1 MENHYILYLKLDME
15 DKEVHL
21 KPDMDMEVNLRLDME
36 VMQGHTMLVE
46 SEPQGAGKDT
56 IFAELIEEAKRA
68 ASDGGTMSR
77 FSLTV
82 KLLQAKSYY
91 RISNVAFNAILL
103 ILALQYPTSSI
114 PKSYEEALS
123 IIGRLGLGYDS
134 IHVCPNNCVLF
145 RKDYAKE
152 NNCPKCK
159 ASRWKDADGRRQIPE
174 KVLRHFPLIPR
185 LQRMFLS
192 KEQSKEVQWHKL
204 KRQDVENDLSHPAD
218 GDAWKDFDNIH
229 KDFAADARNIR
240 LGLATDGFNPYG
252 NMSNSY
258 SMWPVFV
265 VPYNLP
271 PWACMD
277 QSNFMLALLIPG
289 PSSPGKDFDV
299 FMEPLME
306 ELQELWKGV
315 KSYDANSP
323 DKFDLRAAI
332 LWCIHDYPA
341 LHTLSGRAT
350 AGYQACVRC
359 DKENCSKK
367 LRNKICFIG
376 HRRWLPRHHPW
387 RNSKEFDGA
396 SESREKPAEFTP
408 EELKQQLDR
417 VRDVIPG
424 KLQKKRKREDGQ
436 CWSRRSCLWDLPYWE
451 DLKLRHNLDVMHIEK
466 NICDNL
472 IGTFMNIQG
481 KTKDTVNS
489 RLDLEDMGIRRD
501 LHLQPVSADS
511 FEMPQAWY
519 TMSKQE
525 KIAFCEFIKAVR
537 FPDGYASN
545 ISKCVAS
552 DKCKLQGLK
561 THDCHILLQRIL
573 PAGLRGT
580 IHEDI
585 YEAVAEL
592 GNFFRELCC
601 KTLKRDVLDRLEKE
615 IVVILCKLE
624 KIFPPSFFDVMVHLA
639 IHLPKEARL
648 RGPVHYG
655 WMYPVER
662 RLLTLKRYVRNNA
675 RPEGSIAEAYIVDE
689 CLTFCSRYFD
699 DVETRFNRPSRNPER
714 DDSHIGDLS
723 VFKHGVKF
731 IGASQYVYAGEDYD
745 NMIGKMRNDVCPDLY
760 ALACKPDF
768 RVRLYSAC
776 VVDSV
781 RYHTVDREKNRK
793 TQNSGIVSEGDHDGN
808 SIDFFGQLKSII
820 RLQYNSS
827 GGVHRSVVLFRC
839 DWFDLGG
846 RKPGFD
852 DDGHFKS
859 VNTEK
864 FWCAFICML
873 PVILRYVRGTLDLG
887 LSLHASAGTDIIAY
901 SDADWAGCP
910 DTRRST
916 SGYYAYL
923 GLSLISWSS
932 KRQPT
937 VSRSSAEAEYPCR
950 GYSPAMPFFL
960 LAIVPTSENST
971 TMGKKKGAAGSSAS
985 AGAAKVGLDWCAS
998 TISNREVNRLRTL
1011 GFISSSDSDIRLPGS
1026 SSRPKPPKG
1035 FTVMFAAYLF
1045 RGISLPAHEFLRS
1058 LLFFYGIQLWQLTP
1072 NSILHL
1078 SIFITMC
1085 EALLGID
1092 PHWGLWRK
1100 IFYVKRY
1107 NGNDGPPVIG
1117 GVGFVVRKEAS
1128 TVAQC
1133 YPPTPES
1140 VVELEDDDDSDETED
1155 GQHALEDSDIPGDKA
1170 PEDDART
1177 KAMRRRKINEDL
1189 MTIAESSP
1197 RGQDDDANVTVSLPP
1212 AAKSSTLSKM
1222 TWSYDDDEVPL
1233 AKRAKLFSG
1242 RIELAKELTPS
1253 TAEPTPPP
1261 RTVVAKV
1268 PVSKVNPS
1276 VGASTP
1282 STAHDHL
1289 IFATVDVV
1297 ADFADQFTHLESKNA
1312 QLRKAIKTS
1321 ADQVLEANRLT
1332 ADAQNEKILL
1342 KDELKKLKKKMKDEQ
1357 EARREAAIV
1366 ADEKEGALRE
1376 SVSNLLNSFNFFSCR
1391 TFSESFS

>member
-1 MENHYILYLKLDME
+1 MG
-15 DKEVHL
+15 VQC
-21 KPDMDMEVNLRLDME
+21 
-36 VMQGHTMLVE
+36 QGFH
-46 SEPQGAGKDT
+46 SQ
-56 IFAELIEEAKRA
+56 
-68 ASDGGTMSR
+68 SSY
-77 FSLTV
+77 
-82 KLLQAKSYY
+82 QAKSYY

-103 ILALQYPTSSI
+103 ILALQYPASSI

-123 IIGRLGLGYDS
+123 IVGRLGLGYES

-152 NNCPKCK
+152 NNCPRCK
-159 ASRWKDADGRRQIPE
+159 ASRWKDADGRRKIPE

-192 KEQSKEVQWHKL
+192 KERSKEVQWHKL
-204 KRQDVENDLSHPAD
+204 KRQDMENDLSHPVD

-252 NMSNSY
+252 NMSKSY

-277 QSNFMLALLIPG
+277 QSNFMLTLLIPG

-306 ELQELWKGV
+306 ELQELWKGI

-376 HRRWLPRHHPW
+376 HLRWLPLSHPW
-387 RNSKEFDGA
+387 RNSKEYNGA
-396 SESREKPAEFTP
+396 IERREKPAEFTP
-408 EELKQQLDR
+408 EELKEQLDW

-489 RLDLEDMGIRRD
+489 RLDLEDMGIRGD

-525 KIAFCEFIKAVR
+525 KIAFCEFIKFVR
-537 FPDGYASN
+537 FSDGYASN
-545 ISKCVAS
+545 ISKCVAA
-552 DKCKLQGLK
+552 DKCKLEGLK

-585 YEAVAEL
+585 YEAVDEL
-592 GNFFRELCC
+592 GNFFRELCY

-615 IVVILCKLE
+615 I
-624 KIFPPSFFDVMVHLA
+624 
-639 IHLPKEARL
+639 
-648 RGPVHYG
+648 
-655 WMYPVER
+655 
-662 RLLTLKRYVRNNA
+662 
-675 RPEGSIAEAYIVDE
+675 
-689 CLTFCSRYFD
+689 
-699 DVETRFNRPSRNPER
+699 
-714 DDSHIGDLS
+714 
-723 VFKHGVKF
+723 
-731 IGASQYVYAGEDYD
+731 
-745 NMIGKMRNDVCPDLY
+745 IGKMRNDVCPDLY

-768 RVRLYSAC
+768 IVRLYSAC

-793 TQNSGIVSEGDHDGN
+793 TQNSGIVFEGDHDGN
-808 SIDFFGQLKSII
+808 NIDFFGQLKSII

-846 RKPGFD
+846 RKPGLD

-864 FWCAFICML
+864 FWYKNDPFLLTSQATKVF
-873 PVILRYVRGTLDLG
+873 YV
-887 LSLHASAGTDIIAY
+887 
-901 SDADWAGCP
+901 P
-910 DTRRST
+910 DTKLKGKWQVVQKFHHRHLWSVKENEQGPGVAVLSYQDEDSSQVPVQEKEGTAQSRTRSDQERV
-916 SGYYAYL
+916 L
-923 GLSLISWSS
+923 LEKVIVDKLKKRS
-932 KRQPT
+932 KE
-937 VSRSSAEAEYPCR
+937 V
-950 GYSPAMPFFL
+950 
-960 LAIVPTSENST
+960 VPEEIEEVDE
-971 TMGKKKGAAGSSAS
+971 TMYQY
-985 AGAAKVGLDWCAS
+985 C
-998 TISNREVNRLRTL
+998 T
-1011 GFISSSDSDIRLPGS
+1011 
-1026 SSRPKPPKG
+1026 
-1035 FTVMFAAYLF
+1035 
-1045 RGISLPAHEFLRS
+1045 
-1058 LLFFYGIQLWQLTP
+1058 
-1072 NSILHL
+1072 
-1078 SIFITMC
+1078 
-1085 EALLGID
+1085 
-1092 PHWGLWRK
+1092 
-1100 IFYVKRY
+1100 
-1107 NGNDGPPVIG
+1107 
-1117 GVGFVVRKEAS
+1117 
-1128 TVAQC
+1128 
-1133 YPPTPES
+1133 
-1140 VVELEDDDDSDETED
+1140 DDDD
-1155 GQHALEDSDIPGDKA
+1155 
-1170 PEDDART
+1170 
-1177 KAMRRRKINEDL
+1177 
-1189 MTIAESSP
+1189 
-1197 RGQDDDANVTVSLPP
+1197 DDD
-1212 AAKSSTLSKM
+1212 
-1222 TWSYDDDEVPL
+1222 DDDD
-1233 AKRAKLFSG
+1233 G
-1242 RIELAKELTPS
+1242 GN
-1253 TAEPTPPP
+1253 
-1261 RTVVAKV
+1261 RTRNR
-1268 PVSKVNPS
+1268 PVS
-1276 VGASTP
+1276 
-1282 STAHDHL
+1282 
-1289 IFATVDVV
+1289 
-1297 ADFADQFTHLESKNA
+1297 E
-1312 QLRKAIKTS
+1312 
-1321 ADQVLEANRLT
+1321 E
-1332 ADAQNEKILL
+1332 
-1342 KDELKKLKKKMKDEQ
+1342 DE
-1357 EARREAAIV
+1357 
-1366 ADEKEGALRE
+1366 
-1376 SVSNLLNSFNFFSCR
+1376 
-1391 TFSESFS
+1391 

>member
-1 MENHYILYLKLDME
+1 
-15 DKEVHL
+15 
-21 KPDMDMEVNLRLDME
+21 
-36 VMQGHTMLVE
+36 
-46 SEPQGAGKDT
+46 
-56 IFAELIEEAKRA
+56 
-68 ASDGGTMSR
+68 MSR

-103 ILALQYPTSSI
+103 ILALQYPNSSI

-123 IIGRLGLGYDS
+123 IVGRLGLGYES

-159 ASRWKDADGRRQIPE
+159 ASRWKDADGRRKIPE

-350 AGYQACVRC
+350 AGYQACVHC

-545 ISKCVAS
+545 ISKCVAA

-592 GNFFRELCC
+592 GNFFREL
-601 KTLKRDVLDRLEKE
+601 L
-615 IVVILCKLE
+615 
-624 KIFPPSFFDVMVHLA
+624 
-639 IHLPKEARL
+639 
-648 RGPVHYG
+648 
-655 WMYPVER
+655 
-662 RLLTLKRYVRNNA
+662 
-675 RPEGSIAEAYIVDE
+675 
-689 CLTFCSRYFD
+689 
-699 DVETRFNRPSRNPER
+699 
-714 DDSHIGDLS
+714 
-723 VFKHGVKF
+723 
-731 IGASQYVYAGEDYD
+731 
-745 NMIGKMRNDVCPDLY
+745 
-760 ALACKPDF
+760 
-768 RVRLYSAC
+768 
-776 VVDSV
+776 
-781 RYHTVDREKNRK
+781 
-793 TQNSGIVSEGDHDGN
+793 
-808 SIDFFGQLKSII
+808 
-820 RLQYNSS
+820 
-827 GGVHRSVVLFRC
+827 
-839 DWFDLGG
+839 
-846 RKPGFD
+846 
-852 DDGHFKS
+852 
-859 VNTEK
+859 
-864 FWCAFICML
+864 
-873 PVILRYVRGTLDLG
+873 
-887 LSLHASAGTDIIAY
+887 
-901 SDADWAGCP
+901 
-910 DTRRST
+910 
-916 SGYYAYL
+916 
-923 GLSLISWSS
+923 
-932 KRQPT
+932 
-937 VSRSSAEAEYPCR
+937 
-950 GYSPAMPFFL
+950 
-960 LAIVPTSENST
+960 
-971 TMGKKKGAAGSSAS
+971 
-985 AGAAKVGLDWCAS
+985 
-998 TISNREVNRLRTL
+998 
-1011 GFISSSDSDIRLPGS
+1011 
-1026 SSRPKPPKG
+1026 
-1035 FTVMFAAYLF
+1035 
-1045 RGISLPAHEFLRS
+1045 
-1058 LLFFYGIQLWQLTP
+1058 
-1072 NSILHL
+1072 
-1078 SIFITMC
+1078 
-1085 EALLGID
+1085 
-1092 PHWGLWRK
+1092 
-1100 IFYVKRY
+1100 
-1107 NGNDGPPVIG
+1107 
-1117 GVGFVVRKEAS
+1117 
-1128 TVAQC
+1128 
-1133 YPPTPES
+1133 
-1140 VVELEDDDDSDETED
+1140 
-1155 GQHALEDSDIPGDKA
+1155 
-1170 PEDDART
+1170 
-1177 KAMRRRKINEDL
+1177 
-1189 MTIAESSP
+1189 
-1197 RGQDDDANVTVSLPP
+1197 
-1212 AAKSSTLSKM
+1212 
-1222 TWSYDDDEVPL
+1222 
-1233 AKRAKLFSG
+1233 
-1242 RIELAKELTPS
+1242 
-1253 TAEPTPPP
+1253 
-1261 RTVVAKV
+1261 
-1268 PVSKVNPS
+1268 
-1276 VGASTP
+1276 
-1282 STAHDHL
+1282 
-1289 IFATVDVV
+1289 
-1297 ADFADQFTHLESKNA
+1297 
-1312 QLRKAIKTS
+1312 
-1321 ADQVLEANRLT
+1321 
-1332 ADAQNEKILL
+1332 
-1342 KDELKKLKKKMKDEQ
+1342 
-1357 EARREAAIV
+1357 
-1366 ADEKEGALRE
+1366 
-1376 SVSNLLNSFNFFSCR
+1376 
-1391 TFSESFS
+1391 

>member
-1 MENHYILYLKLDME
+1 
-15 DKEVHL
+15 
-21 KPDMDMEVNLRLDME
+21 MDMEVNLRLDME

-376 HRRWLPRHHPW
+376 HRRWLPRQHPW

-745 NMIGKMRNDVCPDLY
+745 NMVWYVLRSCPEVDPYIDLCKQELNQRGGQINVDRWLAKNFARWFQTHIGKMRNDVCPDLY

-864 FWCAFICML
+864 FWYKTDPFILTSQATKMDGGERAKKPILSEMTSHSVTSDIPDNKMDVGEGTKKRML
-873 PVILRYVRGTLDLG
+873 CEMTSKSVCSDIPDDKKHRVEENSILSDDKGEMACQSFKPPTPPCLLSMETDAAGPGTDEPIPGIIVSHEEGCGLG
-887 LSLHASAGTDIIAY
+887 L
-901 SDADWAGCP
+901 P
-910 DTRRST
+910 
-916 SGYYAYL
+916 
-923 GLSLISWSS
+923 
-932 KRQPT
+932 
-937 VSRSSAEAEYPCR
+937 
-950 GYSPAMPFFL
+950 PA
-960 LAIVPTSENST
+960 VET
-971 TMGKKKGAAGSSAS
+971 GGAAGAAS
-985 AGAAKVGLDWCAS
+985 VEPLVNGVVP
-998 TISNREVNRLRTL
+998 RE
-1011 GFISSSDSDIRLPGS
+1011 FS
-1026 SSRPKPPKG
+1026 
-1035 FTVMFAAYLF
+1035 
-1045 RGISLPAHEFLRS
+1045 
-1058 LLFFYGIQLWQLTP
+1058 
-1072 NSILHL
+1072 
-1078 SIFITMC
+1078 
-1085 EALLGID
+1085 
-1092 PHWGLWRK
+1092 
-1100 IFYVKRY
+1100 
-1107 NGNDGPPVIG
+1107 
-1117 GVGFVVRKEAS
+1117 
-1128 TVAQC
+1128 
-1133 YPPTPES
+1133 
-1140 VVELEDDDDSDETED
+1140 ELEQNGLPIVKTDITGADAGVATDD
-1155 GQHALEDSDIPGDKA
+1155 PA
-1170 PEDDART
+1170 PEVCFVLV
-1177 KAMRRRKINEDL
+1177 EPV
-1189 MTIAESSP
+1189 MTMP
-1197 RGQDDDANVTVSLPP
+1197 TVLTGGGPG
-1212 AAKSSTLSKM
+1212 AGRV
-1222 TWSYDDDEVPL
+1222 EPL
-1233 AKRAKLFSG
+1233 AKG
-1242 RIELAKELTPS
+1242 VV
-1253 TAEPTPPP
+1253 P
-1261 RTVVAKV
+1261 RESSEVDIGGL
-1268 PVSKVNPS
+1268 PS
-1276 VGASTP
+1276 VETSGLPGAGIVEISASGP
-1282 STAHDHL
+1282 VREHIWSYYP
-1289 IFATVDVV
+1289 FRFYRATDSYEPEHVPD
-1297 ADFADQFTHLESKNA
+1297 ANTQSKPRCNLEDGSNEGM
-1312 QLRKAIKTS
+1312 IKT
-1321 ADQVLEANRLT
+1321 NP
-1332 ADAQNEKILL
+1332 
-1342 KDELKKLKKKMKDEQ
+1342 
-1357 EARREAAIV
+1357 
-1366 ADEKEGALRE
+1366 
-1376 SVSNLLNSFNFFSCR
+1376 
-1391 TFSESFS
+1391 

>member
-1 MENHYILYLKLDME
+1 MDRRWITTRIRRLSPEHTKGVAEFMQFVRLSAANDDQVLCPCRAHHVGGGDAEAYYFGLQEEDGYEDDRIPDLLADLYK
-15 DKEVHL
+15 
-21 KPDMDMEVNLRLDME
+21 
-36 VMQGHTMLVE
+36 
-46 SEPQGAGKDT
+46 SEPQGPGKDT

-103 ILALQYPTSSI
+103 ILTLQYPTSSI

-174 KVLRHFPLIPR
+174 KVLR
-185 LQRMFLS
+185 
-192 KEQSKEVQWHKL
+192 
-204 KRQDVENDLSHPAD
+204 
-218 GDAWKDFDNIH
+218 
-229 KDFAADARNIR
+229 NIR
-240 LGLATDGFNPYG
+240 LGLATNGFNPYG

-258 SMWPVFV
+258 GMWPVFV

-277 QSNFMLALLIPG
+277 QSNFMLTLLIPG

-350 AGYQACVRC
+350 TGYQACVRC

-376 HRRWLPRHHPW
+376 HRRWLPRYHPW
-387 RNSKEFDGA
+387 RNSKEFNGA
-396 SESREKPAEFTP
+396 SERHEKAAEFTP
-408 EELKQQLDR
+408 EELKEQLDR

-545 ISKCVAS
+545 ISKCVAA

-561 THDCHILLQRIL
+561 THDC
-573 PAGLRGT
+573 
-580 IHEDI
+580 ED
-585 YEAVAEL
+585 
-592 GNFFRELCC
+592 
-601 KTLKRDVLDRLEKE
+601 
-615 IVVILCKLE
+615 
-624 KIFPPSFFDVMVHLA
+624 H
-639 IHLPKEARL
+639 
-648 RGPVHYG
+648 
-655 WMYPVER
+655 
-662 RLLTLKRYVRNNA
+662 
-675 RPEGSIAEAYIVDE
+675 
-689 CLTFCSRYFD
+689 
-699 DVETRFNRPSRNPER
+699 
-714 DDSHIGDLS
+714 
-723 VFKHGVKF
+723 
-731 IGASQYVYAGEDYD
+731 D
-745 NMIGKMRNDVCPDLY
+745 NMVWYVLRRCPE
-760 ALACKPDF
+760 
-768 RVRLYSAC
+768 
-776 VVDSV
+776 VDPYIDV
-781 RYHTVDREKNRK
+781 RYHTIDREKNRK

-852 DDGHFKS
+852 GDGHFKS

-864 FWCAFICML
+864 FWYKNDPFIL
-873 PVILRYVRGTLDLG
+873 TSQATKVFYVPDTKLKGKWQVVQKFHHRHLWSVKENEQGPGVAG
-887 LSLHASAGTDIIAY
+887 LSYQDEDSSQVPVQEKEGTARSRTR
-901 SDADWAGCP
+901 SDQERVLLEKVIVDKLKK
-910 DTRRST
+910 RS
-916 SGYYAYL
+916 
-923 GLSLISWSS
+923 
-932 KRQPT
+932 KE
-937 VSRSSAEAEYPCR
+937 V
-950 GYSPAMPFFL
+950 
-960 LAIVPTSENST
+960 VPEEIEEVDQ
-971 TMGKKKGAAGSSAS
+971 TMYQYCS
-985 AGAAKVGLDWCAS
+985 
-998 TISNREVNRLRTL
+998 
-1011 GFISSSDSDIRLPGS
+1011 
-1026 SSRPKPPKG
+1026 
-1035 FTVMFAAYLF
+1035 
-1045 RGISLPAHEFLRS
+1045 
-1058 LLFFYGIQLWQLTP
+1058 
-1072 NSILHL
+1072 
-1078 SIFITMC
+1078 
-1085 EALLGID
+1085 
-1092 PHWGLWRK
+1092 
-1100 IFYVKRY
+1100 
-1107 NGNDGPPVIG
+1107 
-1117 GVGFVVRKEAS
+1117 
-1128 TVAQC
+1128 
-1133 YPPTPES
+1133 
-1140 VVELEDDDDSDETED
+1140 DDDD
-1155 GQHALEDSDIPGDKA
+1155 
-1170 PEDDART
+1170 
-1177 KAMRRRKINEDL
+1177 
-1189 MTIAESSP
+1189 
-1197 RGQDDDANVTVSLPP
+1197 DDDGGNRTRNRPVFEE
-1212 AAKSSTLSKM
+1212 
-1222 TWSYDDDEVPL
+1222 DE
-1233 AKRAKLFSG
+1233 
-1242 RIELAKELTPS
+1242 
-1253 TAEPTPPP
+1253 
-1261 RTVVAKV
+1261 
-1268 PVSKVNPS
+1268 
-1276 VGASTP
+1276 
-1282 STAHDHL
+1282 
-1289 IFATVDVV
+1289 
-1297 ADFADQFTHLESKNA
+1297 
-1312 QLRKAIKTS
+1312 
-1321 ADQVLEANRLT
+1321 
-1332 ADAQNEKILL
+1332 
-1342 KDELKKLKKKMKDEQ
+1342 
-1357 EARREAAIV
+1357 
-1366 ADEKEGALRE
+1366 
-1376 SVSNLLNSFNFFSCR
+1376 
-1391 TFSESFS
+1391 